1 MRYTNSNF
9 QMIRLTIRAT
19 DESVPPI
26 LIKIMQ
32 ERLEIGVSTQP
43 EVFEPPTRR
52 EISEAFGNV
61 LVT

>member
-1 MRYTNSNF
+1 
-9 QMIRLTIRAT
+9 MIRLTIRAT

-43 EVFEPPTRR
+43 EVIESLTRR
-52 EISEAFGNV
+52 EISEVFGNV